1 MTVILCRQQGRQSE
15 AAGLDISN
23 IIGVPSPSVRVRVKG
38 LLEEQFENTS
48 DNQAGG
54 VPGGAGAET
63 AAVAITEAEAGI
75 PRKPVLVARL
85 VNLHLVKS
93 SLPTKRSS
101 PWQGGVGDQSGLPS
115 PSNHSQSPP
124 VTYSGIFA
132 DCFEGQPIVAVCTL
146 QHPRNGTLMP
156 LMVLMELSTISTSW
170 VITTLS
176 TSSRTYRSSLMV
188 IIVSTNNIVNN
199 IRDDHLH

>member
-1 MTVILCRQQGRQSE
+1 MKTQVIIKQVDCGVSTWRSRRRNSSSCNHRGRSRDSSQ
-15 AAGLDISN
+15 
-23 IIGVPSPSVRVRVKG
+23 
-38 LLEEQFENTS
+38 TC
-48 DNQAGG
+48 
-54 VPGGAGAET
+54 
-63 AAVAITEAEAGI
+63 
-75 PRKPVLVARL
+75 LVARL
-85 VNLHLVKS
+85 VNLHLVRS

-115 PSNHSQSPP
+115 PSSHSQSPP
-124 VTYSGIFA
+124 VTYSGIFE
-132 DCFEGQPIVAVCTL
+132 DCFVGQVIVAICTL

-188 IIVSTNNIVNN
+188 IIVFTNNIVNN
-199 IRDDHLH
+199 IRDDHLQ